1 MTVVTVKY
9 KITVWKKQDWS
20 LWDFTEQNKKIDLKK
35 WIKYLMSQNQCKACL
50 ECVKRVKI
58 AGQEKNAIFLNNCY
72 ECMLSVAAA
81 I

>member
-35 WIKYLMSQNQCKACL
+35 MNQKPNVTESMQGVPRVCK
-50 ECVKRVKI
+50 E
-58 AGQEKNAIFLNNCY
+58 G
-72 ECMLSVAAA
+72 
-81 I
+81 